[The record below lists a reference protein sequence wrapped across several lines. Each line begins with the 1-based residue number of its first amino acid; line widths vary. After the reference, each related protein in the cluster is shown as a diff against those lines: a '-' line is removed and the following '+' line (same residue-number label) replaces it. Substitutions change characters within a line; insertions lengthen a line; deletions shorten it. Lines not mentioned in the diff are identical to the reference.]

1 MTQPCRAVEPAKALT
16 GARPRDRAS
25 LLLNAARKTA
35 LLATSALA
43 VTALSG
49 MPVLAQTAWTG
60 ASSPDWFDPGNW
72 SAGVPNN
79 ATNAEIDTVANYL
92 PFIGGGPAQALNTFV
107 GLSAH
112 GVLTIQ
118 NGGSLADERGII
130 GHNANSL
137 GGLTVIGNGASWTN
151 SVYLIVGNFGEGSL
165 SVVNGGAVSANDA
178 YVGLG
183 ANASGLATITGADAL
198 LTVTGGF
205 VIGNSGFG
213 TVNIDTGGKVVSSGA
228 DIGYFAGSLGTVNV
242 TGNGSLWESLG
253 ILTVGKSGEAVVNVQ
268 DGGQISS
275 EHSFLAD
282 EASSTVDA
290 FVGGP
295 GAKWTTTGNFLVGV
309 RGEADVVVHGGGI
322 VEATSSVVGFDAG
335 SSGLVVVTDAGSAFS
350 IANGIHVGGDGEGGL
365 VAIAGGVVQS
375 SEGML
380 ANTQAS
386 FGGTLISGNGSAWL
400 NSGKLV
406 VANSGSAELYVED
419 GGRLTSVGAEIG
431 RFSASVGSVSVTGAG
446 STWENSGDL
455 HVAGEGEGE
464 LSIAEDALVKVTGTT
479 FVGTAA
485 GSFGIVNIGAA
496 LGQAPLSPGKFETSK
511 VAFGQGNGALVFN
524 HTATD
529 YLFAPAIEGA
539 GTIAVLSGSTTLS
552 ADSSGFTGQA
562 IIDGGATLVVNGR
575 LGGTLHVLAAARLM
589 GSGTVGST
597 TIASGGTVAPGN
609 SIGTLNV
616 AGGVTFG
623 AGSIYEVEVD
633 PAGTGA
639 DLIHAT
645 GKASLNGGTVRHVG
659 LGGTY
664 KPFATYEILA
674 ADGGVSGTFAGV
686 ASDFAFLD
694 PLLTYDPDSVF
705 LTLVRNDTSFCGIGV
720 TPNQCATGDGVESL
734 GAGSQLYDHV
744 VMLDEGTARDA
755 FDQLS
760 GEIHAS
766 VGGALLE
773 DSRFVRDA
781 ATARIR
787 ASFRDGPLLSRH
799 GIGEGKGTLAAAGT
813 DEPAA
818 WIHAFGAWGQ
828 IDGDGNAAALD
839 RNMGG
844 VLIGADAAAFEN
856 WRLGMLAGY
865 SRSTFDVDARA
876 SSASANSYSLGLYGG
891 RQWGALGL
899 RAGTV
904 YSWHSIETS
913 RSVAFPGFADQL
925 SADYDAATV
934 QAFGELGYQIDR
946 GPIAFEPFAGVAYVN
961 VHADGFDEKG
971 GAAALTS
978 SSSDAG
984 VTFTT
989 LGLRASTVFGLGG
1002 IEATARGMLGWRHAF
1017 GDDAPASTFAFAGS
1031 DAFAIAGV
1039 PIARDAAA
1047 VEAGLDFALSSSATL
1062 SVSYNGQFGSALSD
1076 HSAKANFA
1084 VRF

>member
-1 MTQPCRAVEPAKALT
+1 MKQPCPALEPAKILT
-16 GARPRDRAS
+16 PACLRARVCFLFRATRRTV
-25 LLLNAARKTA
+25 LQATTA
-35 LLATSALA
+35 LAMAT
-43 VTALSG
+43 LSG
-49 MPVLAQTAWTG
+49 VPAMAQTAWTG
-60 ASSPDWFDPGNW
+60 PNSPDWFDPGNW

-79 ATNAEIDTVANYL
+79 ALNAEIDTVANYL
-92 PFIGGGPAQALNTFV
+92 PFIGGPAQALNTFV
-107 GLSAH
+107 GLSSH

-137 GGLTVIGNGASWTN
+137 GGVTVIGNGASWTN

-183 ANASGLATITGADAL
+183 ANASGLATITGADAQ

-295 GAKWTTTGNFLVGV
+295 GARWTTTGNFLVGV
-309 RGEADVVVHGGGI
+309 RGEADVVVHGGGV
-322 VEATSSVVGFDAG
+322 VEATSSVIGFDAG
-335 SSGLVVVTDAGSAFS
+335 SSGLVVVTDVGSAFS
-350 IANGIHVGGDGEGGL
+350 ITDGIHVGGDGEGGL

-380 ANTQAS
+380 ASTQAS
-386 FGGTLISGNGSAWL
+386 FGGALISGNGSAWL

-406 VANSGSAELYVED
+406 VANSGSAELHVED
-419 GGRLTSVGAEIG
+419 GGRLTSVGADIG
-431 RFSASVGSVSVTGAG
+431 RFSAGVGSVSVTGAG
-446 STWENSGDL
+446 STWDNSGDL

-464 LSIAEDALVKVTGTT
+464 LSIAEGALVKVTGTT
-479 FVGTAA
+479 FIGTAA
-485 GSFGIVNIGAA
+485 GSFGIANIGAA
-496 LGQAPLSPGKFETSK
+496 LGQAPLSPGKLETQK

-524 HTATD
+524 HTATN

-539 GTIAVLSGSTTLS
+539 GTIALLSGSTTLS

-597 TIASGGTVAPGN
+597 TIAAGGTVAPGN
-609 SIGTLNV
+609 SIGTLNI
-616 AGGVTFG
+616 AGDVTFG
-623 AGSIYEVEVD
+623 AGSVYEVEVD
-633 PAGTGA
+633 PAGTDA
-639 DLIHAT
+639 DLIHAA
-645 GKASLNGGTVRHVG
+645 GKATLNGGTVKHVG

-694 PLLTYDPDSVF
+694 PMLTYDPGSVF
-705 LTLVRNDTSFCGIGV
+705 LTLVRNDASFCAIGV
-720 TPNQCATGDGVESL
+720 TPNQCATGTGVESL
-734 GAGSQLYDHV
+734 GAGSQLYDSV
-744 VMLDEGTARDA
+744 VMLDEATARDA

-766 VGGALLE
+766 IGGAMLE

-787 ASFRDGPLLSRH
+787 TAFQEGPVPTRH
-799 GIGEGKGTLAAAGT
+799 DLGKGDATVTAAGAEQP
-813 DEPAA
+813 DA
-818 WIHAFGAWGQ
+818 WIHAFGAWGKV
-828 IDGDGNAAALD
+828 DSDGNAAALD
-839 RNMGG
+839 RNIGG
-844 VLIGADAAAFEN
+844 VLIGADATAFEN
-856 WRLGMLAGY
+856 WRLGVLAGY
-865 SRSTFDVDARA
+865 SRSTFDTDARA
-876 SSASANSYSLGLYGG
+876 SSGSADSYHLGFYGG

-899 RAGTV
+899 RVGTA
-904 YSWHSIETS
+904 YTWHSIETS
-913 RSVAFPGFADQL
+913 RSISFPGFADKL
-925 SADYDAATV
+925 SAEYDAATA
-934 QAFGELGYQIDR
+934 QAFGELGYKIDR
-946 GPIAFEPFAGVAYVN
+946 GPIAFEPFANLAYVN
-961 VHADGFDEKG
+961 VRTDSFEETG

-1002 IEATARGMLGWRHAF
+1002 TKATARGMLGWRHAF
-1017 GDDAPASTFAFAGS
+1017 GDDAPASTFAFAGG

-1039 PIARDAAA
+1039 PIARDTAA

-1062 SVSYNGQFGSALSD
+1062 SISYNGQFGSALSD